1 MKKYLAIIVFLYA
14 HLSQAQTALH
24 NSGNLRIHEGGQLG
38 FHTDLIN
45 DGVFDQNAGLAG
57 FYGENLISVSG
68 AFSPQFFD
76 AELLQENGLV
86 VTTSISVANNMNFIM
101 GNVFNALDDP
111 NTRLNFL
118 ENAFYIGQSDVA
130 KVVGFASVENRQN
143 FIFPVGDANTLR
155 TLGINTSSNVSAAN
169 CAYFFENPNAPTS
182 LSEQFNTARR
192 ERDLSEVSE
201 REFWVLTGS
210 TPTTV
215 TATWNARSA
224 LIDIAL
230 AIEDI
235 TLVGWNIALRQWVS
249 LGTQAVV
256 GDLTEGFI
264 TSEVMVP
271 DTYAAI
277 TFGANPLPQDTF
289 AVNNPT
295 LGNYFLT
302 PDGDGVNDFL
312 VIDALDEFP
321 NNTVLIFDRSGQ
333 KVFERENYIDEF
345 NGFSNTNNFVVNRE
359 AGLPEGVYFYIA
371 TLKDLE
377 LEYQG
382 FLYLNR

>member
-1 MKKYLAIIVFLYA
+1 MNRVFVIVM
-14 HLSQAQTALH
+14 LSFAALGQAQTALY
-24 NSGNLRIHEGGQLG
+24 NSGNLRIHEGGLLG

-45 DGVFDQNAGLAG
+45 DGVFDQNVGLAG
-57 FYGENLISVSG
+57 FYGENIISVSG

-76 AELLQENGLV
+76 VELLQENGLALS
-86 VTTSISVANNMNFIM
+86 TSISVANNMNFIV
-101 GNVFNALDDP
+101 GNIFNALDDP
-111 NTRLNFL
+111 GTRLNFL

-130 KVVGFASVENRQN
+130 KVVGFASVVNRQN
-143 FIFPVGDANTLR
+143 FIFPIGDTSTLR
-155 TLGINTSSNVSAAN
+155 TLGINASSNVSAAN

-182 LSEQFNTARR
+182 LSERFNTASR
-192 ERDLSEVSE
+192 ERDLGEVSE
-201 REFWVLTGS
+201 REFWVLTGN

-215 TATWNARSA
+215 TATWNARST
-224 LIDIAL
+224 LVDIAL
-230 AIEDI
+230 EVEDI
-235 TLVGWNIALRQWVS
+235 TLVGFNIALQRWVS

-256 GDLTEGFI
+256 GDLSEGFI
-264 TSEVMVP
+264 TSEVIVP

-277 TFGANPLPQDTF
+277 TFGANPLPLDSF

-302 PDGDGVNDFL
+302 PDGDGINDFL
-312 VIDALDEFP
+312 VIDELDESP
-321 NNTVLIFDRSGQ
+321 NNTVVVFNRSGQ
-333 KVFERENYIDEF
+333 KVFERENYVNEF

-371 TLKDLE
+371 TLKDLQ

>member
-1 MKKYLAIIVFLYA
+1 MNKGNLILFFFCSLLSFAQNALY
-14 HLSQAQTALH
+14 

-76 AELLQENGLV
+76 VELLQENGLFLA
-86 VTTSISVANNMNFIM
+86 TSISVANNMNFIM
-101 GNVFNALDDP
+101 GNVFNTLDDP
-111 NTRLNFL
+111 GTRLNFL

-130 KVVGFASVENRQN
+130 KVIGFASVTNRQN

-155 TLGINTSSNVSAAN
+155 TLGINGSSNVSAAS
-169 CAYFFENPNAPTS
+169 CAYFFENPSAPTS
-182 LSEQFNTARR
+182 LAEQFNTTSR
-192 ERDLSEVSE
+192 ERDLGEVSE

-230 AIEDI
+230 EIEDI

-249 LGTQAVV
+249 LGTQAAV

-264 TSEVMVP
+264 TSEVIVP

-302 PDGDGVNDFL
+302 PDGDGINDFL
-312 VIDALDEFP
+312 VIDELEESP
-321 NNTVLIFDRSGQ
+321 NNTVVIFNRSGQ
-333 KVFERENYIDEF
+333 KVFERENYVNEF
-345 NGFSNTNNFVVNRE
+345 NGFSNTDNFVVNRQS
-359 AGLPEGVYFYIA
+359 GLPEGVYFYIA
-371 TLKDLE
+371 TLKDLQ